1 MVTVHRTLAFVIV
14 LLALVGTLWAAYGW
28 LARGGISSRLM
39 TLTIGM
45 SGVVGLQAVFGIV
58 LAITGFRPAD
68 GSWHFVVGPL
78 TLFALPIGRRLA
90 GDGEGRRAAG
100 ILTVAWL
107 VLLALAI
114 RAAGSGGGLTP
125 D

>member
-1 MVTVHRTLAFVIV
+1 MITVHRTLAFVIV

-28 LARGGISSRLM
+28 LMRGRIASPLL

-45 SGVVGLQAVFGIV
+45 SGVVGLQALFGII
-58 LAITGFRPAD
+58 LAIQGYRPED

-78 TLFALPIGRRLA
+78 TLFALPVGRRFA
-90 GDGEGRRAAG
+90 GDGETRRGAA